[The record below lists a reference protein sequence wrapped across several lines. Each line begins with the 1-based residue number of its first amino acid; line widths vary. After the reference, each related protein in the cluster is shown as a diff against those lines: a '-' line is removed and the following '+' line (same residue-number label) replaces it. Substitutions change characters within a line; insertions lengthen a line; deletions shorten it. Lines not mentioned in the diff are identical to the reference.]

1 MTNVIERALQIARTS
16 ASIEDVK
23 RQLIREGYVRVN
35 TNLSDWK
42 VRRQLLL
49 RLRRHPNRQ
58 LRER

>member
-1 MTNVIERALQIARTS
+1 MTNVIERALQIAPTS